1 MAASAT
7 IVHFTSAG
15 APGCVVRAQHRSIPQ
30 RHPQHS
36 KYKNQATIPAARGEA
51 VPSNEDRGKHME
63 ALTFKDCF
71 RDAWTDAANVV
82 RNRPVMMFVA
92 VAGLVVCGAISLAL
106 SHTPGAAARGSAVPL
121 LLLPVALVRVAILT
135 ALPVQVIQQIL
146 RGGTGRTSAIFGWEF
161 WRYLGFG
168 VLLGIGAALVAA
180 VLGVL
185 GYLAFL
191 ESGNGHAPLWVR
203 VSVVGLI
210 TVGVLLYGGCR
221 MSLMFCHI
229 ATGGPMRWRASW
241 QDTRG
246 HVWRIIVS
254 HFLTLLPIQIASV
267 GLGIAAA
274 FWVPRGDAGTLGYL
288 LELGSALFWVAALTV
303 GGACSCW
310 LYKRL
315 AHSFGARF
323 AS

>member
-1 MAASAT
+1 
-7 IVHFTSAG
+7 
-15 APGCVVRAQHRSIPQ
+15 
-30 RHPQHS
+30 
-36 KYKNQATIPAARGEA
+36 
-51 VPSNEDRGKHME
+51 ME

-71 RDAWTDAANVV
+71 RDAWTDAANVA
-82 RNRPVMMFVA
+82 RNRPVMMLVA
-92 VAGLVVCGAISLAL
+92 VAGLLACGAISFAL

-121 LLLPVALVRVAILT
+121 LLLPVALVRMAILT

-146 RGGTGRTSAIFGWEF
+146 RGSTGRTSAIFGREF

-168 VLLGIGAALVAA
+168 LLLGIGAALVAG
-180 VLGVL
+180 VFGVL
-185 GYLAFL
+185 GYLAFV
-191 ESGNGHAPLWVR
+191 ESGNAHAPVWLR
-203 VSVVGLI
+203 VGAVGLV
-210 TVGVLLYGGCR
+210 TLGVLLFAGCR

-254 HFLTLLPIQIASV
+254 HFLTLLPIQLAGV
-267 GLGIAAA
+267 GLGIAGA
-274 FWVPRGDAGTLGYL
+274 FWIPRGHTGALDYL
-288 LELGSALFWVAALTV
+288 LQLCSALFWVAALTV